1 MLFITLL
8 DGLKQ
13 SDLSKESKNMQCH
26 RCKGEMVVE
35 KFQDFNDDTGR
46 LNFHG
51 WRCLICGEIF
61 DPVIYANRRHHPPP
75 LVGKTGN

>member
-1 MLFITLL
+1 
-8 DGLKQ
+8 
-13 SDLSKESKNMQCH
+13 MQCH

-61 DPVIYANRRHHPPP
+61 DPVIYSNRRQHPPP
-75 LVGKTGN
+75 LIGKNRKLIIASKR